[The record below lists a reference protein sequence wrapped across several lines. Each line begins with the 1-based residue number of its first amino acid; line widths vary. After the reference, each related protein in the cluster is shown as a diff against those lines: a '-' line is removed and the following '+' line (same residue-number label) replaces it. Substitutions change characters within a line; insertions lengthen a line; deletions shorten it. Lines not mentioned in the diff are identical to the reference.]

1 MVPELNVKLIF
12 ILLFVFVLLVY
23 KATHLLHVLKQ
34 DVAAIMSVLP
44 MKSVTML
51 LVVASVAKNASHFVI
66 QAIVPEVLIVLPGTI
81 RRPADVNHPY

>member
-1 MVPELNVKLIF
+1 MRLIF

-44 MKSVTML
+44 MKSVTL
-51 LVVASVAKNASHFVI
+51 PLVVALPVKNVNPFVDL
-66 QAIVPEVLIVLPGTI
+66 AIVPVELTVLQRITERPVL
-81 RRPADVNHPY
+81 ADSH

>member
-44 MKSVTML
+44 MKSVTL
-51 LVVASVAKNASHFVI
+51 PLVVALPVKNVNPFVI
-66 QAIVPEVLIVLPGTI
+66 LAIVLEVLIVLQRTTE
-81 RRPADVNHPY
+81 RPVLADSH